1 MTTAPC
7 PLNEPRGSLEN
18 PDGKQ
23 RLGLHPFPSSTPPL
37 GPAPTRS
44 GLPLVGSRGDDQVRG
59 AGPDPGRGAAAR
71 GASRPAGLGWG
82 RAGSDS
88 PPRPPRPW
96 WTSGRTEPTVGAASG
111 PRPPLLS
118 SGALVGGD
126 IRDLKQ
132 PRCSWGPP
140 ASRPCILLCAE
151 PTPTCSRQVAL
162 HPFSGAPAPPPA
174 DGPGHTAH
182 APPGEVPLSGQLDA
196 GRGRGGT
203 ATGARKRTRAPTSPN
218 PPLPI
223 PFIHFFLL
231 LTLP

>member
-1 MTTAPC
+1 M
-7 PLNEPRGSLEN
+7 G
-18 PDGKQ
+18 
-23 RLGLHPFPSSTPPL
+23 
-37 GPAPTRS
+37 
-44 GLPLVGSRGDDQVRG
+44 G

-71 GASRPAGLGWG
+71 GASRPAGLGSRWL
-82 RAGSDS
+82 RLPS
-88 PPRPPRPW
+88 PPAAAMVDERKDGAY
-96 WTSGRTEPTVGAASG
+96 GRRASG

-151 PTPTCSRQVAL
+151 PTPTCSSQVAL
-162 HPFSGAPAPPPA
+162 HPLSGAPAPPPA

-182 APPGEVPLSGQLDA
+182 APPGEVPLSGRLDA